1 MVHDRVMEY
10 EEGTDYLI
18 STALDGG
25 EEEDIRRELCAYIDA
40 SDYNPKIKKFINSV
54 KWLDGDDGKDYS
66 KVFNILGESKEIKMT
81 VKELIEKLN
90 EFDENLPVYVN
101 DSMGG
106 GYPVSDMIS
115 VKEFTDGRKF
125 VEIE

>member
-1 MVHDRVMEY
+1 MIQVDVTHVGENCMKENVGCVILTK
-10 EEGTDYLI
+10 EITD
-18 STALDGG
+18 
-25 EEEDIRRELCAYIDA
+25 
-40 SDYNPKIKKFINSV
+40 
-54 KWLDGDDGKDYS
+54 
-66 KVFNILGESKEIKMT
+66 ILQTKEIKMT

-90 EFDENLPVYVN
+90 EFDENLHVYV
-101 DSMGG
+101 DDKMGG

>member
-1 MVHDRVMEY
+1 MTHVGENCMKENVGCVILTKEI
-10 EEGTDYLI
+10 TD
-18 STALDGG
+18 
-25 EEEDIRRELCAYIDA
+25 
-40 SDYNPKIKKFINSV
+40 
-54 KWLDGDDGKDYS
+54 
-66 KVFNILGESKEIKMT
+66 ILQTKEIKMT

-90 EFDENLPVYVN
+90 EFDENLHVYV
-101 DSMGG
+101 DDKMGG

>member
-1 MVHDRVMEY
+1 
-10 EEGTDYLI
+10 
-18 STALDGG
+18 
-25 EEEDIRRELCAYIDA
+25 
-40 SDYNPKIKKFINSV
+40 
-54 KWLDGDDGKDYS
+54 
-66 KVFNILGESKEIKMT
+66 MT

-90 EFDENLPVYVN
+90 EFDENLHVYVN
-101 DSMGG
+101 DNMGG